1 MAAHTTKNIILEKI
15 SEKSLNHMQ
24 VYNNTIQTFND
35 LKDIAKKLIVANKK
49 SVEQVSEEIPFEFS
63 ETGEFDFR
71 LKFASDMLF
80 VTMHTNIF
88 QFPREHQLMRTSYI
102 KEDISRSYCGL
113 IYMYNFLG
121 DSIKYNRQNDLG
133 YLIARIFIN
142 KEFHFCVEGK
152 RQIGFMYNNF
162 THEAI
167 DNKSLKKILET
178 AIVYCVDF
186 DLLTP
191 PFDEVKEVSVAEMTE
206 HNSLNNLKTGK
217 RLGFRYQAD
226 WLENGGK

>member
-1 MAAHTTKNIILEKI
+1 MSKSSPNNLILEKI

-24 VYNNTIQTFND
+24 VFYNTKKVFLD
-35 LKDIAKKLIVANKK
+35 LKNLAKKLVTVNKPL
-49 SVEQVSEEIPFEFS
+49 VEQVSKEIPFEFS
-63 ETGEFDFR
+63 ETGEFDFK
-71 LKFASDMLF
+71 LKFASDVLL

-88 QFPREHQLMRTSYI
+88 QFPREHPLMRTSYI
-102 KEDISRSYCGL
+102 KEDIKRSYCGM

-121 DSIKYNRQNDLG
+121 DSIKYNRTDDLG
-133 YLIARIFIN
+133 YLIARIFVN
-142 KEFHFCVEGK
+142 KELHFCVEGK

-162 THEAI
+162 PHEAI
-167 DNKSLKKILET
+167 DTKSLKKVLET

-191 PFDEVKEVSVAEMTE
+191 PFDEVKVVTVGAMTE
-206 HNSLNNLKTGK
+206 QNLINNLKTGK

-226 WLENGGK
+226 VDDNGN